1 MEALGDQTVFWQ
13 HVERTAEVLLHKIL
27 AMLLVM
33 MIPGVVVI
41 LEEGGEVF
49 INLAPL
55 ECTCGPRSGWVFT
68 RCTEGETGESRRLQ
82 LVKDQVVRSGRG
94 VDLIPHYDHDEHGK
108 DGAYD
113 LEERAEGP
121 PPPVD
126 EVFLHERPEMTQ
138 SRCHLV

>member
-1 MEALGDQTVFWQ
+1 
-13 HVERTAEVLLHKIL
+13 
-27 AMLLVM
+27 M
-33 MIPGVVVI
+33 MFPGVVII

-49 INLAPL
+49 INLAPRDWI
-55 ECTCGPRSGWVFT
+55 CGPRSLWIKT
-68 RCTEGETGESRRLQ
+68 SRLTEGETGESRRLQ

-94 VDLIPHYDHDEHGK
+94 VDLIPHHDHDEHGE